1 MLSIFGLL
9 GVCNAFTM
17 RVCLNL
23 AITQM
28 VNKTKDFASVVEFDN
43 TSEAACPSDIVSVN
57 STIVENPVSTFT
69 IENIKITLV
78 FVFHS
83 ISIISLFAI
92 NLSFRVW

>member
-69 IENIKITLV
+69 IENIKMTLV

>member
-69 IENIKITLV
+69 IEKNNYIGIC
-78 FVFHS
+78 
-83 ISIISLFAI
+83 
-92 NLSFRVW
+92 LSFHIIG